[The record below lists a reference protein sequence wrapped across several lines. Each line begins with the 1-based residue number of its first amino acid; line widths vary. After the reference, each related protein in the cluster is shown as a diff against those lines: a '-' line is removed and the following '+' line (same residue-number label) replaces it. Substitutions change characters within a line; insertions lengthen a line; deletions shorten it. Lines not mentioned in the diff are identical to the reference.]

1 MSSDKCS
8 FRTTENCFFKGMLV
22 VCFWTMIELSLSTG
36 YPRAVHARAVHAL
49 YTAHA
54 LSVCM
59 SRFSVFFVSV

>member
-1 MSSDKCS
+1 
-8 FRTTENCFFKGMLV
+8 MLV

-49 YTAHA
+49 CTAHA

-59 SRFSVFFVSV
+59 YRSSVFLSLSDRCEPFWLKAISIPRMV